1 MIIKRSL
8 CYMVVNRIY
17 TNAKIYKKIQAGAGS
32 LLHNVAWSLS
42 MLSHL
47 HTNFRRHSLFLL
59 RSLWSRL
66 AWPNIC
72 FFSKGQFWCNRITIL
87 TVFLSCYSW
96 LTLLISPHSFL
107 FWCYGYLIL
116 QSIVSNNQIDTK
128 VTYPDKNWSKKNV
141 TELPHYLP
149 ILKIWCTLLKFWEV
163 VGNERKFFF

>member
-107 FWCYGYLIL
+107 FLVLWVPNTSVYRVEQPNWYQSNVPGQKLI
-116 QSIVSNNQIDTK
+116 
-128 VTYPDKNWSKKNV
+128 
-141 TELPHYLP
+141 
-149 ILKIWCTLLKFWEV
+149 
-163 VGNERKFFF
+163 